1 MSGASTNRKS
11 PSGRVTSIY
20 SSQTIS
26 PASLAALATI
36 ENTVTVAG
44 AAVGDVVSASPR
56 TGLQSGLVLGWCRVS
71 AANTVK
77 VAIGNMTAGAL
88 VPTSQVWDIRILK
101 A

>member
-1 MSGASTNRKS
+1 MPAATNRKS
-11 PSGRVTSIY
+11 PSGRVTSLY

-36 ENTVTVAG
+36 ENTVTIAG
-44 AAVGDVVSASPR
+44 AAVGDTVVASPA
-56 TGLQSGLVLGWCRVS
+56 TGLQSGLVFAWARVS

-77 VAIGNMTAGAL
+77 IAIGNMTAGAL
-88 VPTSQVWDIRILK
+88 VPTSQAWSIRVLK